1 MILYADTSSLVK
13 LYVEEVGSDAVRE
26 LVRKADMVASCRVA
40 LPEMVSALTRRHHN
54 RQIETAVYEL
64 LIQAVRNDW
73 KHIVALEFDEQLAAD
88 LVRCHALRGYDA
100 VHLASAV
107 RLAANNQVSMLFS
120 SYDQQLIQAAVDEG
134 LSCNAD
140 SVHGSPP
147 DRQ

>member
-13 LYVEEVGSDAVRE
+13 LYVEEAGSDAVRE

-54 RQIETAVYEL
+54 RQIETPVYEL

-73 KHIVALEFDEQLAAD
+73 KHLVALEFDEQLTAD
-88 LVRCHALRGYDA
+88 LVKRHALRGYDA

-107 RLAANNQVSMLFS
+107 QLSNNDQVNMVFS
-120 SYDQQLIQAAVDEG
+120 SYDQQLMQAANDEG
-134 LSCNAD
+134 LVTTVNSLETK
-140 SVHGSPP
+140 
-147 DRQ
+147 

>member
-13 LYVEEVGSDAVRE
+13 LYVEEAGSDAVRE

-54 RQIETAVYEL
+54 RQIETPVYEL

-73 KHIVALEFDEQLAAD
+73 RRLVALEFDEQLAAD
-88 LVRCHALRGYDA
+88 LVQRHALRGYDA

-107 RLAANNQVSMLFS
+107 QLSNNDQVNMVFS
-120 SYDQQLIQAAVDEG
+120 SYDQQLMQAANDEG
-134 LSCNAD
+134 LVTTVNTLETK
-140 SVHGSPP
+140 
-147 DRQ
+147 

>member
-13 LYVEEVGSDAVRE
+13 LYVEEAGSDAVRE

-54 RQIETAVYEL
+54 RQIETPVYEL

-73 KHIVALEFDEQLAAD
+73 KHLVALEFDEELAAD
-88 LVRCHALRGYDA
+88 LVKRHALRGYDA

-107 RLAANNQVSMLFS
+107 QLSNNDQVDMVFS
-120 SYDQQLIQAAVDEG
+120 SYDQQLVQAANDEG
-134 LSCNAD
+134 LVTTVNSLETK
-140 SVHGSPP
+140 
-147 DRQ
+147 